1 MVLPFPF
8 LPEGI
13 CPVRI
18 RQDCR
23 AGLFFVCVEAGYATA
38 RRLGLPERGVSV
50 RRAAMLSTVT

>member
-1 MVLPFPF
+1 MVLPFL

-23 AGLFFVCVEAGYATA
+23 TGLFVCVEAGYATA
-38 RRLGLPERGVSV
+38 RRLGLPERGVSI